1 MKNTKKVLSIIW
13 IEMKKYRWYALVTVI
28 LFGGM
33 IVIGDA
39 IVPLYI
45 KKIIDVLGVGEF
57 TSAFSLMWILIGAY
71 FLQRILLFCSMH
83 TLSYFQ
89 SLLARDLYASSF
101 DYFTSHSYN
110 FYANEF
116 MGSLVEKSKR
126 LGSNVIGIIDTMLFN
141 FFSIT
146 VSVISILV
154 LLFIENVTMGFI
166 FLGFLL
172 IYSLLVRWM
181 SKKMAPPY
189 RERSLSKT
197 AVNSTLSDI
206 LTNMQ
211 TVLFF
216 SSHANER
223 DTFKKSN
230 QNFHKKRYRAWR
242 AAINYHET
250 LGFLPSLFTSGV
262 TMYAVYL
269 ASIGSMSTGSVVL
282 IFLLGNNFGDQIWRI
297 NHAVKDFVSMISDC
311 IESIE
316 IIEQEPSVQDVPNP
330 TTFIPKSGEINF
342 KNISF
347 TYPEGDHVFN
357 NFTLK
362 IPHQQS
368 IGIVGKSGS
377 GKTTITKLLLRLY
390 DIDSGE
396 ITFDGSAIGT
406 MRQKYLRK
414 SIAYVPQDTVLFHRT
429 IYENITYGNLHAS
442 KEEVLHAAKMAHVD
456 EFVSGFNDGYKTM
469 VGERGVKLSGGQRQR
484 IGIARAMLKKD
495 APVLVMDE
503 ATSSLDTISEQ
514 YIQES
519 FASLSQ
525 GRTTIVIAHRLST
538 IQKMDRILVL
548 DKGNIVE
555 DGSHKEL
562 LIINGHYAQLW
573 NSQIDE
579 LIT

>member
-83 TLSYFQ
+83 ALSYFQ

-181 SKKMAPPY
+181 SKKMAPLY

-211 TVLFF
+211 TVLFLAHMPMNVIP
-216 SSHANER
+216 SR
-223 DTFKKSN
+223 N
-230 QNFHKKRYRAWR
+230 QIK
-242 AAINYHET
+242 I
-250 LGFLPSLFTSGV
+250 FT
-262 TMYAVYL
+262 
-269 ASIGSMSTGSVVL
+269 
-282 IFLLGNNFGDQIWRI
+282 
-297 NHAVKDFVSMISDC
+297 
-311 IESIE
+311 
-316 IIEQEPSVQDVPNP
+316 
-330 TTFIPKSGEINF
+330 
-342 KNISF
+342 KN
-347 TYPEGDHVFN
+347 V
-357 NFTLK
+357 
-362 IPHQQS
+362 
-368 IGIVGKSGS
+368 IV
-377 GKTTITKLLLRLY
+377 
-390 DIDSGE
+390 
-396 ITFDGSAIGT
+396 
-406 MRQKYLRK
+406 
-414 SIAYVPQDTVLFHRT
+414 H
-429 IYENITYGNLHAS
+429 
-442 KEEVLHAAKMAHVD
+442 
-456 EFVSGFNDGYKTM
+456 
-469 VGERGVKLSGGQRQR
+469 GGQR
-484 IGIARAMLKKD
+484 
-495 APVLVMDE
+495 
-503 ATSSLDTISEQ
+503 
-514 YIQES
+514 
-519 FASLSQ
+519 
-525 GRTTIVIAHRLST
+525 
-538 IQKMDRILVL
+538 
-548 DKGNIVE
+548 
-555 DGSHKEL
+555 
-562 LIINGHYAQLW
+562 
-573 NSQIDE
+573 
-579 LIT
+579 